1 MRKKMLWI
9 IIPVVAVILVMG
21 GWYIAF
27 CYFSIG
33 PAFPFLPVSDSV
45 LDVQQGEVKA
55 EQPLMAMAE
64 TEEEAKKIAE
74 QYGIELVSFSDGVA
88 VYQTD
93 EKLADVIARGQ
104 EQGYPQLYLNLERTT
119 MGETE

>member
-1 MRKKMLWI
+1 MLWI
-9 IIPVVAVILVMG
+9 IIPAVAVILVMG
-21 GWYIAF
+21 GWYMAF
-27 CYFSIG
+27 CRFGVG
-33 PAFPFLPVSDSV
+33 PAFPFLPESDRV
-45 LDVQQGEVKA
+45 IDVQPEGTVA
-55 EQPLMAMAE
+55 EEPLMAMAE

>member
-1 MRKKMLWI
+1 
-9 IIPVVAVILVMG
+9 
-21 GWYIAF
+21 
-27 CYFSIG
+27 
-33 PAFPFLPVSDSV
+33 
-45 LDVQQGEVKA
+45 
-55 EQPLMAMAE
+55 MAMAE